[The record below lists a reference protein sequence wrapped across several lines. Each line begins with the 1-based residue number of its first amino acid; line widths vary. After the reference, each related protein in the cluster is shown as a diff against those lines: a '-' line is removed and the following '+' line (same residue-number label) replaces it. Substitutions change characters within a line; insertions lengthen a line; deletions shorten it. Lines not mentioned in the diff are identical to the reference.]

1 MLAPPVQSEPSMSL
15 ISFLLG
21 LTLLAPLPA
30 AQAADTTRARKP
42 KTEARAPARPATPQ
56 LPKVEPKRG
65 PAPKTLPLGEPR
77 LKRRKPP
84 V

>member
-1 MLAPPVQSEPSMSL
+1 MSL
-15 ISFLLG
+15 LLG
-21 LTLLAPLPA
+21 LTLLSLPPA
-30 AQAADTTRARKP
+30 AQAADTTRAGKP
-42 KTEARAPARPATPQ
+42 KPEARAPARPATPQ

-65 PAPKTLPLGEPR
+65 PAPKPLPLGEPR